1 MTSISVRQS
10 GGANIV
16 SIPKTIVQM
25 LGLSV
30 GSKLDITV
38 EENRIILTPSSED
51 DVSLESLLK
60 GSPKEC
66 FTVTE
71 EDREWINA
79 KPVGR
84 EI

>member
-38 EENRIILTPSSED
+38 EENRIILTPSSEEN
-51 DVSLESLLK
+51 L
-60 GSPKEC
+60 C
-66 FTVTE
+66 
-71 EDREWINA
+71 
-79 KPVGR
+79 
-84 EI
+84 

>member
-51 DVSLESLLK
+51 EVSLESLLK

-79 KPVGR
+79 RPVGR

>member
-1 MTSISVRQS
+1 MTSISLRQS

-51 DVSLESLLK
+51 EVSLESLLK

-79 KPVGR
+79 RPVGR

>member
-1 MTSISVRQS
+1 VTSISVRQS
-10 GGANIV
+10 GGANII
-16 SIPKTIVQM
+16 SIPKTIVQL

-30 GSKLDITV
+30 GSKLDLTV
-38 EENRIILTPSSED
+38 EDNKIVLTPVTEEKL
-51 DVSLESLLK
+51 SLKALLN

-66 FTVTE
+66 FAVTD

-84 EI
+84 EV

>member
-51 DVSLESLLK
+51 EVSLESLLK

-66 FTVTE
+66 FTATE
-71 EDREWINA
+71 EDREWIDA

>member
-10 GGANIV
+10 GGANII

-30 GSKLDITV
+30 GSKLNLTV
-38 EENRIILTPSSED
+38 EDNKIVLTPVMEETM
-51 DVSLESLLK
+51 SLESLLI

-66 FTVTE
+66 FTITD
-71 EDREWINA
+71 EDREWIDA
-79 KPVGR
+79 RPIGR
-84 EI
+84 EV